1 MVVGQAA
8 GHRLRFLRRPQSDAK
23 GSACQIKMNS
33 EVKSGK
39 KSQKLTSRGAGGR
52 PLTCQEDF
60 ELPVVELRLLL
71 GQQAALGALAH
82 RVHEA
87 HAGQRHLPAAAFITE
102 AAAAAPTVVLQEP
115 RGHGQTAQLRICLG
129 GVAGGP
135 QLRQVVMTGRKISA
149 EAPVGAA
156 AAA

>member
-23 GSACQIKMNS
+23 GSACQIKMTS
-33 EVKSGK
+33 EVKSSK
-39 KSQKLTSRGAGGR
+39 KKPRNYQQSCRWR
-52 PLTCQEDF
+52 PPTCQEDF

-102 AAAAAPTVVLQEP
+102 AAAAASTVVLQEP
-115 RGHGQTAQLRICLG
+115 RGHGQMAQVRICLG
-129 GVAGGP
+129 LGGAR
-135 QLRQVVMTGRKISA
+135 LRQVVMTGRKISA
-149 EAPVGAA
+149 EAPAGAA